1 MFNSRHYVPIL
12 KWKRAEQGALK
23 LLPDENKERITPLIQ
38 LVMPKYETYEELD
51 DVVKKFE
58 EQLPE
63 LAEKVI
69 DIWGTRPIFID
80 VSLLFTVP
88 LKAKSLSEISTNG
101 YKLGGVFI
109 PVIHLSDDQLIKT
122 SAFKL
127 AKDNRNGLCLR
138 LICSDF
144 SDTDK
149 LHGEIADLVRVSGLE
164 EKDIDLLVDIKGTEE
179 NGDKYTKYLQLS
191 QNIPNLLAWRT
202 FIFASGSFPKDLSE
216 CKLDEENLIPRIDWQ
231 SWKKFISSQGLKR
244 KPTFSDYTIQHPI
257 YKEVTQFFH
266 PTASIKYAFEDE
278 WLIMKGQKQKFDK
291 YLASAALLAK
301 DKRFYGE
308 DFSYGDKYISEKAK
322 HFEQYI
328 RNPSIKGTGS
338 TETWLRA
345 GINHHLTLVA
355 HQVANLP

>member
-138 LICSDF
+138 LICSD
-144 SDTDK
+144 
-149 LHGEIADLVRVSGLE
+149 
-164 EKDIDLLVDIKGTEE
+164 
-179 NGDKYTKYLQLS
+179 
-191 QNIPNLLAWRT
+191 
-202 FIFASGSFPKDLSE
+202 
-216 CKLDEENLIPRIDWQ
+216 
-231 SWKKFISSQGLKR
+231 
-244 KPTFSDYTIQHPI
+244 
-257 YKEVTQFFH
+257 
-266 PTASIKYAFEDE
+266 
-278 WLIMKGQKQKFDK
+278 
-291 YLASAALLAK
+291 
-301 DKRFYGE
+301 
-308 DFSYGDKYISEKAK
+308 
-322 HFEQYI
+322 
-328 RNPSIKGTGS
+328 
-338 TETWLRA
+338 
-345 GINHHLTLVA
+345 
-355 HQVANLP
+355 